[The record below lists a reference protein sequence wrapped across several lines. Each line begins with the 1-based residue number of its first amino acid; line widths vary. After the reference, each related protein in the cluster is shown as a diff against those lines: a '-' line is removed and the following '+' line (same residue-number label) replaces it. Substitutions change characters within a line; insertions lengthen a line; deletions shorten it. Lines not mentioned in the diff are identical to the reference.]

1 MYLVFKE
8 HIAWKIETNLQT
20 ASLPPAIQKKK
31 KNPKTNSIVYNIRD
45 PGVVSPIWKSIGH
58 ERYYT
63 LDNHRFRT
71 TACDWNSQGRCIY

>member
-31 KNPKTNSIVYNIRD
+31 KKTPKQ
-45 PGVVSPIWKSIGH
+45 
-58 ERYYT
+58 
-63 LDNHRFRT
+63 
-71 TACDWNSQGRCIY
+71 TA